1 MLKNAIISFLLTTII
16 SMLDAYQNEFSIFVF
31 LSVFVIIF
39 ASICWIEYHIEL
51 EVKKYKAWKK
61 FQRIV
66 NRKIT
71 LNQPTKAS

>member
-1 MLKNAIISFLLTTII
+1 MIKNAIISFLLTTII
-16 SMLDAYQNEFSIFVF
+16 FMLDAYQNEFSISVC
-31 LSVFVIIF
+31 LSVLVIIF
-39 ASICWIEYHIEL
+39 ACICWIEYHIEL
-51 EVKKYKAWKK
+51 EMKKYKAWKK

>member
-1 MLKNAIISFLLTTII
+1 MLKNVIISFLLTTII
-16 SMLDAYQNEFSIFVF
+16 FMIDVYQNEFSIFVF

-61 FQRIV
+61 FKEEV
-66 NRKIT
+66 NEIA
-71 LNQPTKAS
+71 LNQPSKVS

>member
-1 MLKNAIISFLLTTII
+1 MLKNVIISFLLTTII
-16 SMLDAYQNEFSIFVF
+16 FMIDVYHNEFSIFVF

-61 FQRIV
+61 FKEEV
-66 NRKIT
+66 NEIA
-71 LNQPTKAS
+71 LNQPTKVS

>member
-16 SMLDAYQNEFSIFVF
+16 FMIDVYHNEFSIFVF

>member
-1 MLKNAIISFLLTTII
+1 MIKNAIISFLLTTII
-16 SMLDAYQNEFSIFVF
+16 FMLDAYQNEFSISVF
-31 LSVFVIIF
+31 LSVLVLIF

-61 FQRIV
+61 FQRTV